1 MQEISSEL
9 IELKEWRN
17 DSGDIE
23 DDELACVRE
32 VKVRETKTS
41 EAEEVNDKVISMDE
55 GFASKIAVCDFK
67 CGACGGQRR
76 LTTDEELVLWHG

>member
-1 MQEISSEL
+1 
-9 IELKEWRN
+9 
-17 DSGDIE
+17 
-23 DDELACVRE
+23 
-32 VKVRETKTS
+32 VRETKTS

-76 LTTDEELVLWHG
+76 LTTDEELVL